1 MSSNVQLDVKNLRNQ
16 SQTMAH
22 ITYTLETFQH
32 KYVKLCVN
40 VLAN

>member
-1 MSSNVQLDVKNLRNQ
+1 MSSNVQLDVKNPRNQ
-16 SQTMAH
+16 SQTLVH
-22 ITYTLETFQH
+22 TTYTLETFQC